1 MRLSLWALSALSVVR
16 ADDLDDLAKDEP
28 VASSSVSSGPLP
40 QFTPSSIEAPF
51 LEQFADASW
60 TDRWTPSAASSG
72 AEGEE
77 EMNYVG
83 RWAREEPHIYKGMEG
98 DFGLVLKDDA
108 RRHAISAPFTKSID
122 NKDKTLVL
130 QYEVKMQKGLECGGA
145 YLKLLT
151 ESPVGIQAQQFS
163 GDTPYTI
170 MFGPDKCGATNKV
183 HFIFRHYNPISKTH
197 EEKHLTSP
205 PVAKISKLST
215 LYTLIVKPDQTFE
228 ISINNKSVK
237 KGSLLTDF
245 DPAVTPAKEIADP
258 SDKKPE
264 DWVEDAKI
272 DDPDATK
279 PDDWDEDAPF
289 EIQDPEAEKPA
300 TWLDDEPELIPDPD
314 ASKPEDWDDEEDG
327 TWVAPKVPNPKC
339 ASGTGCGQWTAPMIK
354 NPAYKGKWFAPR
366 VDNPLYKGI
375 WEARKIANPYY
386 YEDLSPANFEPIS
399 GIGFELWTMQGDIL
413 FDNILISHNV
423 EDAAALSK
431 DWQTKFT
438 IEEAEDNANAPKAT
452 EEAKK
457 KYPGAATFA
466 KEPLRYM
473 AEEVTYFFDLLK
485 VDPVFALKN
494 KPEVAGGLA
503 AGLITLFTILGTVVA
518 FFSAGSNVPSRTA
531 VKPKEKTGVTAKDKE
546 PEFTA
551 EGEAIVSGTDMDSPA
566 AAAKARTASKK
577 I

>member
-1 MRLSLWALSALSVVR
+1 MRLSLLAVSALS
-16 ADDLDDLAKDEP
+16 LDEAP
-28 VASSSVSSGPLP
+28 VVASSSSAPALP
-40 QFTPSSIEAPF
+40 QFTPTSIQPPF
-51 LEQFADASW
+51 VEQFANDDW
-60 TDRWTPSAASSG
+60 QDRWTPSAATSG
-72 AEGEE
+72 NEGEE

-83 RWAREEPHIYKGMEG
+83 RWAREQPHIYKGMEN

-108 RRHAISAPFTKSID
+108 RRHAISAPFSQSVD

-183 HFIFRHYNPISKTH
+183 HFIFRHYNPISKKH

-228 ISINNKSVK
+228 ILINNKSAK
-237 KGSLLTDF
+237 KGSLLEDF
-245 DPAVTPAKEIADP
+245 TPAVTPAKQIND
-258 SDKKPE
+258 PE
-264 DWVEDAKI
+264 DSKPSTWVDEAKI
-272 DDPDATK
+272 DDPEAVK

-289 EIQDPEAEKPA
+289 EILDESAEKPA
-300 TWLDDEPELIPDPD
+300 GWLEDEPALVADPD
-314 ASKPEDWDDEEDG
+314 AAKPEDWDDEEDG

-339 ASGTGCGQWTAPMIK
+339 TSGPGCGPWTPPTIK
-354 NPAYKGKWFAPR
+354 NPAYKGKYFAPKI
-366 VDNPLYKGI
+366 DNPEYKGV
-375 WEARKIANPYY
+375 WEPRKIDNPEYH
-386 YEDLSPANFEPIS
+386 EDLTPANFEPIS

-413 FDNILISHNV
+413 FDNILISHDV
-423 EDAAALSK
+423 SDAETLAK

-438 IEEAEDNANAPKAT
+438 IEEAEDNANAPKAS

-457 KYPGAATFA
+457 KYPGAPSFTTDPIGF
-466 KEPLRYM
+466 
-473 AEEVTYFFDLLK
+473 VTEKAARFINL
-485 VDPVFALKN
+485 VQIDPVFAMKDQ
-494 KPEVAGGLA
+494 PEVVGAIIA
-503 AGLITLFTILGTVVA
+503 FFATLFAIVTSIVSLLSSP
-518 FFSAGSNVPSRTA
+518 SAGPA
-531 VKPKEKTGVTAKDKE
+531 HPVKLKEKTGVTAKDIS
-546 PEFTA
+546 PEFTP
-551 EGEAIVSGTDMDSPA
+551 EGESIASGTDMDSPA
-566 AAAKARTASKK
+566 TAAKSRSKK